1 VKNRFQTLPFKFN
14 LQRYNAVVWKP
25 HPAAIL
31 TGMSL
36 ARVFD
41 DVLAHHGGAAQ
52 LLNSVYPW
60 RLKAAGFN
68 P

>member
-1 VKNRFQTLPFKFN
+1 LPFKFN

-41 DVLAHHGGAAQ
+41 DVLARHGGGAA
-52 LLNSVYPW
+52 LTP
-60 RLKAAGFN
+60 AAFSLPMALESDWFN